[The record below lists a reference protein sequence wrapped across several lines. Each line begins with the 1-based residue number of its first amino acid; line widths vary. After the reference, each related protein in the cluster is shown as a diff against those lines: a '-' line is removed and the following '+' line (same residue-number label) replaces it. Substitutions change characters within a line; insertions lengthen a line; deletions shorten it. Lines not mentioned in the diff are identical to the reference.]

1 MTFAELGHFTIDDG
15 SVRLLG
21 ESFCRKN
28 RVVVLD
34 LVDPKSREPVK
45 IGTIEPDNEAL
56 LERIARTLE
65 RPIKAIRLN
74 AYEIDKALDAGF
86 GVASVIEA
94 LRPRLTPT
102 PQLSFDPSIPAIQ
115 VLNEVLAY
123 AVSKRASDVHIEAH
137 DDDVDIRVRVDGA
150 LQQVSSPIG
159 ASDLRRVIARLK
171 VLAGLDIAET
181 RVPQDGRILATYDDG
196 GGERPIDFRVS
207 IVPGPFG
214 EDAVLRLLDAS
225 RQLVDLPLLGFAP
238 AHLAQVTELINS
250 PEGLFF
256 VTGPTGSGKTTTLY
270 SILRM
275 IAGEELKV
283 LTAEDPIEYRFAKIS
298 QKQVTSKLG
307 FADYAR
313 AFLRQ
318 DPDVLLIG
326 EVRDEDTAEIA
337 VRAAQTGHLVFST
350 LHTNDSVSTLRRL
363 STLGIEAENISS
375 SLLAILAQR
384 LVRKLCPVCKTPASP
399 DRGSMAGVRGFDAL
413 GCASCDRGYR
423 GRTGLFELFVPD
435 EELAEMIACEET
447 VVAIRAR
454 ARQKGMRV
462 LVEDGS
468 DKVDAGVTSF
478 AELKRSI
485 SHRLF
490 GELNPG
496 GAA

>member
-1 MTFAELGHFTIDDG
+1 MRGYGRRPLTFAELAHFTIDDA

-34 LVDPKSREPVK
+34 RVEPKSLEPVK
-45 IGTIEPDNEAL
+45 IGTIEPDDEAL

-65 RPIKAIRLN
+65 RPVKAIRLN

-86 GVASVIEA
+86 GVPPSLEA

-115 VLNEVLAY
+115 VLNEVLAH
-123 AVSKRASDVHIEAH
+123 AVSMRASDVHIEAH
-137 DDDVDIRVRVDGA
+137 DDDVDIRLRIDGA
-150 LQQVSSPIG
+150 LQQIASPIG
-159 ASDLRRVIARLK
+159 ATDLRRVIARLK

-181 RVPQDGRILATYDDG
+181 RAPQDGRILATYDDG
-196 GGERPIDFRVS
+196 AGERPIDFRVS

-225 RQLVDLPLLGFAP
+225 RQLVDLPRLGFSP
-238 AHLAQVTELINS
+238 AHLAQVTELISS

-275 IAGEELKV
+275 IAGADLKV
-283 LTAEDPIEYRFAKIS
+283 LTAEDPIEYRFPKIS
-298 QKQVTSKLG
+298 QKQITSKLG

-326 EVRDEDTAEIA
+326 EVRDEDTAEIS

-350 LHTNDSVSTLRRL
+350 LHTNDAVSALRRL
-363 STLGIEAENISS
+363 STLGVEAENISS
-375 SLLAILAQR
+375 ALLAVIAQR
-384 LVRKLCPVCKTPASP
+384 LVRALCPACKRPAN
-399 DRGSMAGVRGFDAL
+399 GARGFEPV
-413 GCASCDRGYR
+413 GCAACDRGYR
-423 GRTGLFELFVPD
+423 GRTGLFEVFVPD
-435 EELAEMIACEET
+435 EELSEMIACEDT

-454 ARQKGMRV
+454 ARAKGMRV
-462 LVEDGS
+462 LVEDGFE
-468 DKVDAGVTSF
+468 KVDAGITAQ

-485 SHRLF
+485 SHRLY
-490 GELNPG
+490 GELQG
-496 GAA
+496 GAS